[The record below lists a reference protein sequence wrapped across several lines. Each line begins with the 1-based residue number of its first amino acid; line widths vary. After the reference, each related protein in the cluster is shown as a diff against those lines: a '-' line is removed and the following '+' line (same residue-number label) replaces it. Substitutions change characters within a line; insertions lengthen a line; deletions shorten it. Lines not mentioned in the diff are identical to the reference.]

1 MTVRLLIQLHD
12 AHAAAGPGDDVR
24 RILEAARAT
33 GLRPSHAELPGLY
46 TALLSDGADVDGTIS
61 LLRRC
66 PSVRYAEV
74 DQMRTGL

>member
-1 MTVRLLIQLHD
+1 VTVRVLIQLHD
-12 AHAAAGPGDDVR
+12 AHAAAGPGEDVR

-33 GLRPSHAELPGLY
+33 RLRPSHAELPGLY
-46 TALLSDGADVDGTIS
+46 TALLPDGADVDGTMAR
-61 LLRRC
+61 LRQC